1 MKIVAE
7 DKAVESRTNDFLLD
21 WEKAKPV
28 DGQLRPTDAL
38 QKLAIFESKY
48 IRLKDERDN
57 VAKAKEAL
65 ELQEASA
72 VVTDDKMGVSFEEL
86 QDLKG
91 SYFLKDSNFWR
102 F

>member
-38 QKLAIFESKY
+38 QVIFRENLLTFYLAK
-48 IRLKDERDN
+48 
-57 VAKAKEAL
+57 
-65 ELQEASA
+65 
-72 VVTDDKMGVSFEEL
+72 
-86 QDLKG
+86 
-91 SYFLKDSNFWR
+91 
-102 F
+102 